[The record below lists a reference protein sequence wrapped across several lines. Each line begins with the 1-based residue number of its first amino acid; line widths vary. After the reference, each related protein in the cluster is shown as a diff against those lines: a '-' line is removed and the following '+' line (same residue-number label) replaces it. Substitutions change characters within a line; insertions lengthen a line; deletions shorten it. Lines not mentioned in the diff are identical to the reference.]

1 RGKTMKSYKNRIIDK
16 ELESNMSI
24 FGATLIVGPKWCGKT
39 TTGLNIAKS
48 VLRLQDPDNREEY
61 LKTASIKPSAL
72 LKGDTPRLIDEWQ
85 DAPVLWDAVRLEVDQ
100 RQEVGQFV
108 LTGSTTIN
116 KENIKHSGV
125 GRIAKVKMYPMS
137 LYESNES
144 NGKISMA
151 NLFENEMRDITG
163 IESELTIEDLIFAA
177 CRGGWPSALDIADN
191 RALRIAKEYLNNIC
205 DIDISIVDGISRNP
219 MLAKQIVRSYARNI
233 STFAKKTVILNDIIQ
248 NTESI
253 TIKTL
258 ESYLTALSNLY
269 VIEDVPAWSP
279 AIRSASAIRSGD
291 KREFTD
297 PSIAVAAMGLTPE
310 QLITNLN
317 TFGFIFE
324 CLCIRDLRVYTQKL
338 GGRLSY
344 YHDRYG
350 LEADAVIHLDNGKYA
365 LIEFKLGS
373 KEIEMGASHLIELKE
388 LIIKNNEIK
397 TEKMRVPDLLI
408 VITGGKIAYRLDN
421 GVLVIPIGC
430 LKD

>member
-1 RGKTMKSYKNRIIDK
+1 M
-16 ELESNMSI
+16 EV

-61 LKTASIKPSAL
+61 LKTASIKPSVL

-100 RQEVGQFV
+100 RQEMGQFI

-116 KENIKHSGV
+116 KENIMHSGV

-137 LYESNES
+137 LYESSES
-144 NGKISMA
+144 NGTISISD
-151 NLFENEMRDITG
+151 LFETESLDIDG
-163 IESELTIEDLIFAA
+163 IESQLTIENLIFAA
-177 CRGGWPSALDIADN
+177 CRGGWPSSLDIDDN
-191 RALRIAKEYLNNIC
+191 RALKIAREYINNIC
-205 DIDISIVDGISRNP
+205 DIDISTVDGVNRNP
-219 MLAKQIVRSYARNI
+219 QLAKQIIRSYARNI
-233 STFAKKTVILNDIIQ
+233 STLAKKTVILRDITQ
-248 NTESI
+248 NTEST

-258 ESYLTALSNLY
+258 ESYLTALNNLY

-279 AIRSASAIRSGD
+279 SIRSASAIRSGN

-310 QLITNLN
+310 QLMLNLN

-344 YHDRYG
+344 YHDRYN
-350 LEADAVIHLDNGKYA
+350 LEADAMVHLDNGKYA

-373 KEIEMGASHLIELKE
+373 KEIEMGANQLIELKE
-388 LIIKNNEIK
+388 LIIENNEK
-397 TEKMRVPDLLI
+397 NSEKMKVPDLLI

>member
-1 RGKTMKSYKNRIIDK
+1 MVDK
-16 ELESNMSI
+16 ELKINMEV

-61 LKTASIKPSAL
+61 LKTASIKPSVL

-100 RQEVGQFV
+100 RQEMGQFI

-116 KENIKHSGV
+116 KENIMHSGV

-137 LYESNES
+137 LYESSES
-144 NGKISMA
+144 NGTISISD
-151 NLFENEMRDITG
+151 LFETESLDIDG
-163 IESELTIEDLIFAA
+163 IESQLTIENLIFAA
-177 CRGGWPSALDIADN
+177 CRGGWPSSLDIDDN
-191 RALRIAKEYLNNIC
+191 RALKIAREYINNIC
-205 DIDISIVDGISRNP
+205 DIDISTVDGVNRNP
-219 MLAKQIVRSYARNI
+219 QLAKQIIRSYARNI
-233 STFAKKTVILNDIIQ
+233 STLAKKTVILRDITQ
-248 NTESI
+248 NTEST

-258 ESYLTALSNLY
+258 ESYLTALNNLY

-279 AIRSASAIRSGD
+279 SIRSASAIRSGN

-310 QLITNLN
+310 QLMLNLN

-344 YHDRYG
+344 YHDRYN
-350 LEADAVIHLDNGKYA
+350 LEADAMVHLDNGKYA

-373 KEIEMGASHLIELKE
+373 KEIEMGANQLIELKE
-388 LIIKNNEIK
+388 LIIENNEK
-397 TEKMRVPDLLI
+397 NSEKMKVPDLLI

>member
-1 RGKTMKSYKNRIIDK
+1 MKNYKKRVVDK
-16 ELESNMSI
+16 ELKINMEV
-24 FGATLIVGPKWCGKT
+24 FGATLIVGPKWGGKT

-61 LKTASIKPSAL
+61 LKTASIKPSVL

-100 RQEVGQFV
+100 RQEMGQFI

-116 KENIKHSGV
+116 KENIMHSGV

-137 LYESNES
+137 LYESSES
-144 NGKISMA
+144 NGTISISD
-151 NLFENEMRDITG
+151 LFETESLDIDG
-163 IESELTIEDLIFAA
+163 IESQLTIENLIFAA
-177 CRGGWPSALDIADN
+177 CRGGWPSSLDIDDN
-191 RALRIAKEYLNNIC
+191 RALKIAREYINNIC
-205 DIDISIVDGISRNP
+205 DIDISTVDGVNRNP
-219 MLAKQIVRSYARNI
+219 QLAKQIIRSYARNI
-233 STFAKKTVILNDIIQ
+233 STLAKKTVILRDITQ

-258 ESYLTALSNLY
+258 ESYLTALNNLY

-279 AIRSASAIRSGD
+279 SIRSASAIRSGN

-310 QLITNLN
+310 QLMLNLN

-344 YHDRYG
+344 YHDRYN
-350 LEADAVIHLDNGKYA
+350 LEADAVVHLDNGKYA

-373 KEIEMGASHLIELKE
+373 KEIEMGANQLIELKE
-388 LIIKNNEIK
+388 LIIENNEK
-397 TEKMRVPDLLI
+397 NSEKMKVPDLLI